1 MLVKTI
7 QERMNEWRREVGDT
21 AGAMSLSRD
30 GGGRI
35 QCAGG
40 EVGSREVSRRFTEL
54 QPRT

>member
-30 GGGRI
+30 GGGAESGV
-35 QCAGG
+35 QG
-40 EVGSREVSRRFTEL
+40 ERLALER
-54 QPRT
+54 